1 MILKKN
7 IVFLVLLLFIVYYI
21 SKKNLENFSSKKVW
35 SCFDG
40 LNGYCYNIDRSNFN
54 KSDWKAP
61 EWNNTFDKKGKAIT
75 IYPNPAFKYPECE
88 NWLSNP
94 KANPVSKECIEKI
107 SKDFREDIENEEGI
121 KRSIRIPERSDGF
134 KYYCAN
140 KKNNKSNC
148 DRFNFKN
155 KGKKYIGFGN
165 DETKSEEERKKR
177 FFKLL

>member
-75 IYPNPAFKYPECE
+75 I
-88 NWLSNP
+88 
-94 KANPVSKECIEKI
+94 
-107 SKDFREDIENEEGI
+107 
-121 KRSIRIPERSDGF
+121 
-134 KYYCAN
+134 
-140 KKNNKSNC
+140 
-148 DRFNFKN
+148 
-155 KGKKYIGFGN
+155 
-165 DETKSEEERKKR
+165 
-177 FFKLL
+177 